1 MTMEWTDDANGAEN
15 APGPTDGLLA
25 SAEQLRRAGKPGE
38 ALALLRHG
46 LEREPENL
54 LMTLALARVHLELGE
69 SDALRALL
77 ERTLAGV
84 ADVPEPPAPME
95 EATVTLE
102 VAEDAEVPDAAPLR
116 DEQSTSDEGGAPVPF
131 AVDSPFANPTMARL
145 LEDQGHTAEA
155 DALREVMVPAE
166 ASDGLCEDDFAVGGE
181 SAESKEDA
189 SKRVVIE
196 TLTSW
201 LDNIQRG
208 AA

>member
-1 MTMEWTDDANGAEN
+1 MTMEWTDEASGAV
-15 APGPTDGLLA
+15 PSQGPTATDGLVA
-25 SAEQLRRAGKPGE
+25 SAEQLRRAGKPAE
-38 ALALLRHG
+38 ALVLLRHG
-46 LEREPENL
+46 LEREPQNL

-69 SDALRALL
+69 DTALRALL
-77 ERTLAGV
+77 EGTLAQV
-84 ADVPEPPAPME
+84 ANVPEPSEQVE
-95 EATVTLE
+95 EAAV
-102 VAEDAEVPDAAPLR
+102 VAEKVEEDDF
-116 DEQSTSDEGGAPVPF
+116 APVVDVDSASAEEGASIPF

-155 DALREVMVPAE
+155 DALREVIVPAAE
-166 ASDGLCEDDFAVGGE
+166 SAESGEDDFAVGGE

-189 SKRVVIE
+189 SERVVLD